1 MDARAAIR
9 SQYRAAL
16 AMLEKAVAAC
26 PDPMWND
33 PADRNR
39 FWRVA
44 YHATFFTHLYLSSSL
59 REFVPWK
66 VELARLR
73 LQDLAREVDVQ
84 PCSREDILAY
94 VAFVRGL
101 VDEQVPSLDL
111 GAASGFDWL
120 KCDKLE
126 LQLYNI
132 RHLQHH
138 TGELMERLGARARV
152 EVEWVFAGG
161 DSPS

>member
-1 MDARAAIR
+1 MDARVAFR

-16 AMLEKAVAAC
+16 GMLQQAIVLCPAA
-26 PDPMWND
+26 MWND

-44 YHATFFTHLYLSSSL
+44 YHVTFFTHLYLSGSL
-59 REFVPWK
+59 REFAPWK
-66 VELARLR
+66 VELTRLR
-73 LQDLAREVDVQ
+73 LQDLARDAEGFE

-94 VAFVRGL
+94 VDFVRGA
-101 VDEQVPSLDL
+101 VDEKVPSLDL
-111 GAASGFDWL
+111 SAESGFDWL

-138 TGELMERLGARARV
+138 TGELMERLGSRAGV
-152 EVEWVFAGG
+152 EVEWVFGG
-161 DSPS
+161 